1 MNYIILPQSLIL
13 NHDGTTTTINRAD
26 GRYDKVLDKIKEGK
40 LDEIIPLLS
49 ITKNLI
55 DHGFTVVDG
64 IVHIEDDALPDS
76 LSQRVLDF
84 YNNGLPFQPL
94 LKFWA
99 KLKTNPS
106 FNSRQMLYKF
116 LEHNGHPITSE
127 GNFIAYRAVRND
139 FLDKHTGKI
148 DNSVGNIV
156 EIDRSKVDDNPNNTC
171 SHGLHV
177 ATLSYAQDFAS
188 GDDKLLDVEV
198 SPSDVVAVPTDYNGT
213 KMRVCRFKVVAESQ
227 GLIDKPL
234 VTSSYELTKPD
245 AIAEFDDWCESHC
258 VDCGEEVDRDTQNY
272 CPACGEQL

>member
-13 NHDGTTTTINRAD
+13 NHAGKTTTINKAD
-26 GRYDKVLDKIKEGK
+26 GRYDQVIQKIKEGK

-49 ITKNLI
+49 IADSLSERGFQVI
-55 DHGFTVVDG
+55 DGVVHVDG
-64 IVHIEDDALPDS
+64 DALPES
-76 LSQRVLDF
+76 LSARVLDF
-84 YNNGLPFQPL
+84 FNNNLPFEPL

-106 FNSRQMLYKF
+106 FNSRQMLFKF
-116 LEHNGHPITSE
+116 LEHNGHPITTE

-139 FLDKHTGKI
+139 FLDKHTGKM

-177 ATLSYAQDFAS
+177 ATMSYAQSFGT

-198 SPSDVVAVPTDYNGT
+198 DPADVVAVPTDYNGT

-227 GLIDKPL
+227 GIIEKPL
-234 VTSSYELTKPD
+234 VTSAYD
-245 AIAEFDDWCESHC
+245 YFESATGDSDEDEWGTC
-258 VDCGEEVDRDTQNY
+258 PSCGEEGVAGMNY
-272 CPACGEQL
+272 CFNCGETL